1 MKNFVETSIESIRS
15 QVGDG
20 RVICGLSGGVDSAV
34 VAALVSRA
42 IGSRLTCIF
51 VDTGLMRKN
60 EIDSVAKVFRE
71 NFDANLVVVDAEERF
86 LSLLKDVDDPQE
98 KRKIIGKTFIDVF
111 TEEAHK
117 VDGAKFLAQGTIWP
131 DVVESGGEE
140 G

>member
-1 MKNFVETSIESIRS
+1 MKNFVETSIESIRR

-60 EIDSVAKVFRE
+60 EIDSVAKV
-71 NFDANLVVVDAEERF
+71 
-86 LSLLKDVDDPQE
+86 
-98 KRKIIGKTFIDVF
+98 
-111 TEEAHK
+111 
-117 VDGAKFLAQGTIWP
+117 
-131 DVVESGGEE
+131 
-140 G
+140 